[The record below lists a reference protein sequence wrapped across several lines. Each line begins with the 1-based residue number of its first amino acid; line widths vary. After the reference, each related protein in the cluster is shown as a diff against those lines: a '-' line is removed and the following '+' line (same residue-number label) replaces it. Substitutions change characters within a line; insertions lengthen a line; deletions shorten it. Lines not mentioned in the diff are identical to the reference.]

1 MVYGQKQY
9 KEKLDTINLGM
20 FGGHCFYIKKMDV
33 LTQKWEC
40 LACKQVFT
48 RSNDLT
54 CHTSFCNDGKT
65 KIICNGK
72 KFKRILNSSEK
83 VFYGGVCQTTA
94 IQRVNGLNT

>member
-1 MVYGQKQY
+1 MNSEKTPWRMVYGKKQY

-40 LACKQVFT
+40 MTCKQVFT

-54 CHTSFCNDGKT
+54 YHTNDGSCNGGNT

-72 KFKRILNSSEK
+72 KI
-83 VFYGGVCQTTA
+83 
-94 IQRVNGLNT
+94 

>member
-1 MVYGQKQY
+1 MDFEGIAEKFNVNIRVYEPKVNSDKAPWRMVYGQKQY

-48 RSNDLT
+48 RS
-54 CHTSFCNDGKT
+54 
-65 KIICNGK
+65 KI
-72 KFKRILNSSEK
+72 
-83 VFYGGVCQTTA
+83 
-94 IQRVNGLNT
+94 